1 MGHRSSSSVAVLAAA
16 AVGTWDRF
24 WFTPT
29 TAGRLAVVRAL
40 AGLLGLLLAWS
51 WAGDLDTWFGP
62 DGIVSPQV
70 LEAWRSPTALSLFD
84 VARSSAALW
93 ALFLFGVGLLGML
106 AVGAWT
112 PIAAPLAALFWASL
126 LHRGPMLVGPADDVL
141 AVILWCLVVGRSGDA
156 FSVDRRL
163 AAADARPSWRNGLTL
178 ALLRLHASV
187 IAAAA
192 VVAQLKADVW
202 WNGTAAWWLAARE
215 STPVDLTGL
224 LAGSEIVTNLV
235 THAIVLFEIAFSA
248 GVWNRW
254 TRGPVARAGLV
265 GWPLI
270 GLVAGEPL
278 WGAAMAILAWAC
290 LPDDSAAET
299 AGPPA

>member
-1 MGHRSSSSVAVLAAA
+1 MAARRSSLVELTAAFVRA
-16 AVGTWDRF
+16 WDRF

-29 TAGRLAVVRAL
+29 SAGRLAVVRAL
-40 AGLLGLLLAWS
+40 AGCLGLALAWS
-51 WAGDLDTWFGP
+51 WAGDLVVWFGP
-62 DGIVSPQV
+62 EGIVSPAV
-70 LEAWRSPTALSLFD
+70 LEAWRSPTALSMFD
-84 VARSSAALW
+84 LARSSAAVW
-93 ALFLFGVGLLGML
+93 TLFLFGVVLLGML
-106 AVGAWT
+106 AIGMAT
-112 PIAAPLAALFWASL
+112 PIASPLAACFWASL

-163 AAADARPSWRNGLTL
+163 AAAGVAGASPSWRNGLAL

-187 IAAAA
+187 IAVAA

-202 WNGTAAWWLAARE
+202 WNGTAVWWLAARE
-215 STPVDLTGL
+215 STRIDLTGL
-224 LAGSEIVTNLV
+224 LVRSELVANLL
-235 THAIVLFEIAFSA
+235 THAIVLFEIAFAA

-254 TRGPVARAGLV
+254 SRPVVARAGLL

-270 GLVAGEPL
+270 GLVAGEPM

-290 LPDDSAAET
+290 VPEDE
-299 AGPPA
+299 PAD

>member
-1 MGHRSSSSVAVLAAA
+1 
-16 AVGTWDRF
+16 
-24 WFTPT
+24 
-29 TAGRLAVVRAL
+29 
-40 AGLLGLLLAWS
+40 
-51 WAGDLDTWFGP
+51 
-62 DGIVSPQV
+62 
-70 LEAWRSPTALSLFD
+70 
-84 VARSSAALW
+84 
-93 ALFLFGVGLLGML
+93 ML

-112 PIAAPLAALFWASL
+112 PLAAPLAALFWASL

-156 FSVDRRL
+156 LSVDRWL
-163 AAADARPSWRNGLTL
+163 AAAEARPSWRNGLAL

-215 STPVDLTGL
+215 STRVDLTGVF
-224 LAGSEIVTNLV
+224 AGSEITTNLV
-235 THAIVLFEIAFSA
+235 THAIVLFEIAFA
-248 GVWNRW
+248 VGVWNRS
-254 TRGPVARAGLV
+254 TQSLIARAGLV

-270 GLVAGEPL
+270 GLVAGEPM

-290 LPDDSAAET
+290 LPDDSAAGT
-299 AGPPA
+299 AGPPL

>member
-1 MGHRSSSSVAVLAAA
+1 MERGWPH
-16 AVGTWDRF
+16 
-24 WFTPT
+24 
-29 TAGRLAVVRAL
+29 
-40 AGLLGLLLAWS
+40 
-51 WAGDLDTWFGP
+51 
-62 DGIVSPQV
+62 SP
-70 LEAWRSPTALSLFD
+70 ALSLFD

-93 ALFLFGVGLLGML
+93 ALFLVGVGLLGLL

-112 PIAAPLAALFWASL
+112 PLAAPLAALFWVSL

-163 AAADARPSWRNGLTL
+163 AAAESRPSWRNGLAL

-192 VVAQLKADVW
+192 VVSQLKADVW

-215 STPVDLTGL
+215 STRVDLTGVF
-224 LAGSEIVTNLV
+224 AGSEIATNLV
-235 THAIVLFEIAFSA
+235 THAIVLFEIAFAA
-248 GVWNRW
+248 GVWNGW

-270 GLVAGEPL
+270 GLVAGEPM

-290 LPDDSAAET
+290 LPDESAAGT
-299 AGPPA
+299 AGPPL

>member
-1 MGHRSSSSVAVLAAA
+1 MGHRSSSSVGALAAA
-16 AVGTWDRF
+16 AAGTWDRF
-24 WFTPT
+24 WFTPA

-51 WAGDLDTWFGP
+51 WAQDLVVWFGP

-70 LEAWRSPTALSLFD
+70 LGAWRSPTALSLFD

-93 ALFLFGVGLLGML
+93 TLFLVGVGLLGL
-106 AVGAWT
+106 LTVGAWT
-112 PIAAPLAALFWASL
+112 PLAAPLAALFWASL

-163 AAADARPSWRNGLTL
+163 AAAEARPSWRNGLAL

-215 STPVDLTGL
+215 STRVDLTGVF
-224 LAGSEIVTNLV
+224 AGSEIATNLV
-235 THAIVLFEIAFSA
+235 THAIVLFEMAFAA
-248 GVWNRW
+248 GV
-254 TRGPVARAGLV
+254 
-265 GWPLI
+265 
-270 GLVAGEPL
+270 
-278 WGAAMAILAWAC
+278 
-290 LPDDSAAET
+290 
-299 AGPPA
+299 

>member
-1 MGHRSSSSVAVLAAA
+1 MGHRSSSSVAALAAA
-16 AVGTWDRF
+16 AAGTWDRF

-29 TAGRLAVVRAL
+29 TAGRLAIVRAL

-51 WAGDLDTWFGP
+51 WARDLVVWFGP

-70 LEAWRSPTALSLFD
+70 LGAWRSPTALSLFD

-93 ALFLFGVGLLGML
+93 ALFFFGVGLLGL
-106 AVGAWT
+106 LTVGAWT
-112 PIAAPLAALFWASL
+112 LFTAPLAALFWASL

-163 AAADARPSWRNGLTL
+163 AAAEARPSWRNGLAL
-178 ALLRLHASV
+178 AFLRLHASV

-215 STPVDLTGL
+215 STRVDLTGVF
-224 LAGSEIVTNLV
+224 AGSEIATNFV
-235 THAIVLFEIAFSA
+235 THAIVLFEIAFA
-248 GVWNRW
+248 TGVWNRW

-270 GLVAGEPL
+270 GLVAGEPM

-290 LPDDSAAET
+290 LPDDSAAGT
-299 AGPPA
+299 AGPPL

>member
-1 MGHRSSSSVAVLAAA
+1 MGHPSSASVSELASAAA
-16 AVGTWDRF
+16 RTWDRC
-24 WFTPT
+24 WFTPK

-51 WAGDLDTWFGP
+51 WAGDLDAWFGP
-62 DGIVSPQV
+62 DGIVSPEV
-70 LEAWRSPTALSLFD
+70 LGAWRSPTALSVFD
-84 VARSSAALW
+84 VARTSAALW
-93 ALFLFGVGLLGML
+93 TIFLVGVGGLGML

-163 AAADARPSWRNGLTL
+163 AAADARPSWRNGLSL

-215 STPVDLTGL
+215 STRVDLTGVF
-224 LAGSEIVTNLV
+224 AGSEIATNLV
-235 THAIVLFEIAFSA
+235 THAILLFEIAFAA

-254 TRGPVARAGLV
+254 TRGLIARAGLV
-265 GWPLI
+265 GWPLV
-270 GLVAGEPL
+270 GLVAGEPM

-290 LPDDSAAET
+290 VPDDDARR
-299 AGPPA
+299 

>member
-1 MGHRSSSSVAVLAAA
+1 MGQRSSSSVGVLAAA
-16 AVGTWDRF
+16 AAGTWDRF

-40 AGLLGLLLAWS
+40 AGLLGILLAWS
-51 WAGDLDTWFGP
+51 WAGDLDAWFGP

-70 LEAWRSPTALSLFD
+70 LGAWRSPTALSLFD
-84 VARSSAALW
+84 VARSSAVLW
-93 ALFLFGVGLLGML
+93 ALFLVGVGLLGML
-106 AVGAWT
+106 AVGVWT

-163 AAADARPSWRNGLTL
+163 AAAEARASWRNGLAL

-215 STPVDLTGL
+215 STRVDLTGVF
-224 LAGSEIVTNLV
+224 AGSEIATNLV
-235 THAIVLFEIAFSA
+235 THGIVLFEIAFA
-248 GVWNRW
+248 IGVWNRS
-254 TRGPVARAGLV
+254 TQSLVARAGLV

-290 LPDDSAAET
+290 LPDDSAAGT
-299 AGPPA
+299 AGSPV

>member
-1 MGHRSSSSVAVLAAA
+1 MGQRSSSSVGVLAAA
-16 AVGTWDRF
+16 AAGTWDRF

-40 AGLLGLLLAWS
+40 AGLLGILLAWS
-51 WAGDLDTWFGP
+51 WAGDLDAWFGP

-70 LEAWRSPTALSLFD
+70 LGAWRSPTALSLFD

-93 ALFLFGVGLLGML
+93 ALFLVGVGLLGML

-112 PIAAPLAALFWASL
+112 PIATPLAALFWASL

-163 AAADARPSWRNGLTL
+163 AAAEARASWRNGLAL

-215 STPVDLTGL
+215 SKRVDLTGVF
-224 LAGSEIVTNLV
+224 AGSEIATNLV
-235 THAIVLFEIAFSA
+235 THGIVLFEIAFA
-248 GVWNRW
+248 IGVWNRS
-254 TRGPVARAGLV
+254 TQSLVARAGLV

-290 LPDDSAAET
+290 LPDDSAAGT
-299 AGPPA
+299 AGSPV

>member
-1 MGHRSSSSVAVLAAA
+1 MGHRSSSSLGVLAAA
-16 AVGTWDRF
+16 AAGTWDRF
-24 WFTPT
+24 WFTPA

-51 WAGDLDTWFGP
+51 WAQDLVAWFGP

-70 LEAWRSPTALSLFD
+70 VAAWRSPTALSLFD
-84 VARSSAALW
+84 VARSNGALW
-93 ALFLFGVGLLGML
+93 ALFLLGVGLLGML

-112 PIAAPLAALFWASL
+112 PIAAPLAAVFWASL

-163 AAADARPSWRNGLTL
+163 AAAEARPSWRNGLAL

-215 STPVDLTGL
+215 STRFDLTGVF
-224 LAGSEIVTNLV
+224 AGSEIATNFV
-235 THAIVLFEIAFSA
+235 THGIVLFEIAFA
-248 GVWNRW
+248 VGVWNRS
-254 TRGPVARAGLV
+254 TQSLVARAGLV

-270 GLVAGEPL
+270 GLVAGEPM

-290 LPDDSAAET
+290 LPDDSAAGT
-299 AGPPA
+299 AGPPL

>member
-1 MGHRSSSSVAVLAAA
+1 MGRRSSSSVGALAAA
-16 AVGTWDRF
+16 AAGTWDRF

-29 TAGRLAVVRAL
+29 TAGRLAVVRVL

-51 WAGDLDTWFGP
+51 WAGDLVVWFGP
-62 DGIVSPQV
+62 DGIVSPEV
-70 LEAWRSPTALSLFD
+70 LGAWRSPTALSLFD
-84 VARSSAALW
+84 VARSNGALW
-93 ALFLFGVGLLGML
+93 ALFLLGVGLLGML

-163 AAADARPSWRNGLTL
+163 ALADARPSWRNGLAL

-215 STPVDLTGL
+215 STRVDLTGVF
-224 LAGSEIVTNLV
+224 AGSEIATNLV
-235 THAIVLFEIAFSA
+235 THAIVLFEIAFAA
-248 GVWNRW
+248 GVWSRS
-254 TRGPVARAGLV
+254 TQSLVARAGLV

-270 GLVAGEPL
+270 GLIAGEPM
-278 WGAAMAILAWAC
+278 WGAAMAILALAC
-290 LPDDSAAET
+290 LPDDSAART
-299 AGPPA
+299 AGRPL

>member
-1 MGHRSSSSVAVLAAA
+1 M
-16 AVGTWDRF
+16 
-24 WFTPT
+24 
-29 TAGRLAVVRAL
+29 

-51 WAGDLDTWFGP
+51 WAQDLVVWFGP
-62 DGIVSPQV
+62 DGIVSPRV
-70 LEAWRSPTALSLFD
+70 LGAWRSPTALSLFD
-84 VARSSAALW
+84 VARSGAALW
-93 ALFLFGVGLLGML
+93 ALFLVGVGLLGML
-106 AVGAWT
+106 AVGVWT
-112 PIAAPLAALFWASL
+112 PLSAPLAALFWASL

-141 AVILWCLVVGRSGDA
+141 AVILWCLAVGRSGDA

-163 AAADARPSWRNGLTL
+163 AAADARPSWRNGLSL

-215 STPVDLTGL
+215 STRIDLTGL
-224 LAGSEIVTNLV
+224 LAGSEIATNLV
-235 THAIVLFEIAFSA
+235 THSIVLFEIAFAA
-248 GVWNRW
+248 GVWNRS
-254 TRGPVARAGLV
+254 TRALVARAGLV

-270 GLVAGEPL
+270 GVIAGEPM

-290 LPDDSAAET
+290 VPEEAPER
-299 AGPPA
+299 